1 MDPIL
6 YGLIVTLFG
15 MLIVFIVLVFLWV
28 VLSGMRVIFAGESKT
43 KAQKNDIKI
52 DAPVAVPVQAAASI
66 ETEELDSDELIAVIT
81 AALNACM
88 GSESS
93 LVVRRITRVGDS
105 TPAWGQT
112 GRQEQML
119 NRL

>member
-15 MLIVFIVLVFLWV
+15 MCIVFIVLVFLWF
-28 VLSGMRVIFAGESKT
+28 VLSRMRVIFGGESKA
-43 KAQKNDIKI
+43 KVQKSELNS
-52 DAPVAVPVQAAASI
+52 DASAVVPVQAASI
-66 ETEELDSDELIAVIT
+66 ETEGLDSDELIAVIT
-81 AALNACM
+81 AALNACI
-88 GSESS
+88 GSESN
-93 LVVRRITRVGDS
+93 LVVRKITRVGDN